1 MAEAQS
7 WLFPAYS
14 ALLSCESLDIPTALE
29 QPKTTPEP
37 KKKINPDMG
46 VQKED
51 VQMKG
56 KEAECLRQ
64 SVTAAG
70 VLLLPQPS
78 CVNPA
83 LLLSLRARTHS
94 QGSHK

>member
-1 MAEAQS
+1 MAQAQS

-14 ALLSCESLDIPTALE
+14 ALLSCESLDIPAVLDN
-29 QPKTTPEP
+29 PKPLLSL
-37 KKKINPDMG
+37 KKINPDMG
-46 VQKED
+46 ALKGMQ
-51 VQMKG
+51 G

-70 VLLLPQPS
+70 ALLLPQLS
-78 CVNPA
+78 CVSPA
-83 LLLSLRARTHS
+83 LLLSLCVWTHS